1 MQSCG
6 QPNAFSHNH
15 VCAFCIRWRPQSRG
29 KRRKVHARRYCETK
43 CSCRLNKLHLLS
55 LRASTNHRRPD
66 FDRRSGQMVPDLAH
80 SKGQRRR
87 NAADVSWRRRKGEM
101 ERNGLAGDGDRES
114 LESSFMWTR
123 LERGTRTHAGRRAN
137 GTYGAPCL
145 VDDGADAAAAKTGFD
160 LALSTNPPLCG
171 PDRAGVARSASVAK

>member
-1 MQSCG
+1 VQQCG
-6 QPNAFSHNH
+6 QPNAFSLNH
-15 VCAFCIRWRPQSRG
+15 VCAFCIRWRPRSRG
-29 KRRKVHARRYCETK
+29 KRRKVHARRYRETK

-101 ERNGLAGDGDRES
+101 ERTDC
-114 LESSFMWTR
+114 LET
-123 LERGTRTHAGRRAN
+123 GTENRWRVVLCGRDSKVVEEPMHAGR
-137 GTYGAPCL
+137 AP
-145 VDDGADAAAAKTGFD
+145 
-160 LALSTNPPLCG
+160 S
-171 PDRAGVARSASVAK
+171 